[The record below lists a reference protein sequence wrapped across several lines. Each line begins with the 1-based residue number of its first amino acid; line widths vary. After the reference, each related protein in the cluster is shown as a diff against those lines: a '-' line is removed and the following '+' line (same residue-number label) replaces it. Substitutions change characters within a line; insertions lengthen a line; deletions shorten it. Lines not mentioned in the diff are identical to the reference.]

1 MELYHLKTFV
11 TVAEEENLTRAAERL
26 SMSQPAVSSHI
37 KTLEEELG
45 LKLFIRSPRGMALT
59 PAGHEIWDQADRILK
74 ACLDLQV
81 KAGSLKGELSGRL
94 HVGINNEAEIV
105 RADQIVRVLSD
116 AYPKLGFQV
125 KYGSSGIMLDR
136 LLARELD
143 VVFYEGPCEHPE
155 VASAHVTDLEICVVG
170 PRAWEE
176 ELARPDWE
184 VLSRYP
190 WVFTSPN
197 CSYYR
202 LMEHITEVKKLKL
215 QRRYELDDNDVTV
228 SFFIASQ
235 MALSL
240 VPRQVVER
248 SHLRDKLFVWPH
260 FSFSMP
266 LCIGALRSRCDE
278 PAINAF
284 LKAASRAWDKPL
296 SLTAGPMTTEI
307 ARFQEIPA

>member
-11 TVAEEENLTRAAERL
+11 AVAEEENLTRAAERL

-45 LKLFIRSPRGMALT
+45 LKLFARSSRGMNLT
-59 PAGHEIWDQADRILK
+59 PAGQEMWDQAERVLK
-74 ACLDLQV
+74 ACLDLHL
-81 KAGSLKGELSGRL
+81 KAGSLKGQLNGRL
-94 HVGINNEAEIV
+94 HIGINNEADIV
-105 RADQIVRVLSD
+105 RADKIVRNLSE
-116 AYPKLGFQV
+116 AYPELGFQV
-125 KYGSSGIMLDR
+125 RYGSSGVLRDR

-143 VVFYEGPCEHPE
+143 VVFYEGSIEHPDILG
-155 VASAHVTDLEICVVG
+155 AHLTNLEICVVG

-202 LMEHITEVKKLKL
+202 LMEHITQVKGLKL
-215 QRRYELDDNDVTV
+215 QRRYELDENDVSV
-228 SFFIASQ
+228 SFFVASQ

-240 VPRQVVER
+240 VPRQVIER

-260 FSFSMP
+260 FRFSMP
-266 LCIGALRSRCDE
+266 LSIGVLRSRKDE

-284 LKAASRAWDKPL
+284 MEAASRAWERTLTL
-296 SLTAGPMTTEI
+296 SAAPANATE
-307 ARFQEIPA
+307 ATFQEIPA